1 MAWTYDAT
9 ALGDSTAAERKNSV
23 RFLVGV
29 TDTNDQQ
36 VQDEEIAFALSETN
50 NRVYYA
56 ASYIAKTISALYA
69 RRVTTKLDGALSAEY
84 SDLSERYAKLAETL
98 EYQGKKVGAVL
109 NVKAGGIRESQVE
122 AADQLTD
129 RLKPAFT
136 QTQFKNP
143 PTYNEPY
150 WDYD

>member
-9 ALGDSTAAERKNSV
+9 ALGETTAAERKNSV
-23 RFLVGV
+23 RFLVGD

-36 VQDEEIAFALSETN
+36 VQDEEIAFALAQTN
-50 NRVYYA
+50 NKIYYA

-69 RRVTTKLDGALSAEY
+69 RRVNTKLDGALSADY
-84 SDLSERYAKLAETL
+84 SDLSSRYAKLAETL
-98 EYQGKKVGAVL
+98 EYQGKKTGAVL
-109 NVKAGGIRESQVE
+109 SVKAGGILESAME
-122 AADQLTD
+122 DADQLTD
-129 RLKPAFT
+129 RLKPAFN

-143 PTYNEPY
+143 PTYSDPY